1 MAAAEVAAN
10 RAADVAAI
18 PAEEVAAT
26 QAWLDLGWPQAAA
39 DDAAA
44 ADDEDMMAEVAAND
58 VADLA
63 EVADLAAAADPPAA
77 EENPQEPSPWPF
89 TASDRFVYQSWGAH
103 WLNHLDEWEFR
114 EYTDTPFWQWLK
126 DCEL

>member
-1 MAAAEVAAN
+1 MAAAEVAAT
-10 RAADVAAI
+10 RAA
-18 PAEEVAAT
+18 EVAAT
-26 QAWLDLGWPQAAA
+26 QAWLDLGWPQPAA
-39 DDAAA
+39 DDAA
-44 ADDEDMMAEVAAND
+44 EVAAD
-58 VADLA
+58 HAAEEADTVMDAVPALAADLA